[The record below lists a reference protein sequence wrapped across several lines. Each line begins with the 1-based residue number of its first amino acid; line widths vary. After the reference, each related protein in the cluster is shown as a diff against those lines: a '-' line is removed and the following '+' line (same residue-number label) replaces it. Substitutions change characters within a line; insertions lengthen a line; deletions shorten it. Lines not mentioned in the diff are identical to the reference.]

1 MQTTTDPL
9 PRAGVLRAGLVS
21 LGIPQLALGIWAL
34 VSPSGFYGTFP
45 VVAGQHWLPAYG
57 PYDSHL
63 VTDVGSTF
71 LAIGLLMLFAAWFLE
86 RRVVGI
92 ALVVYLAYAI
102 PHFIFHLRNDDV
114 LSSGSQVVNG
124 AALGL
129 AALSA
134 LALLGLLLR
143 PPPTSS
149 GRTPDRPGESG
160 SRVGP
165 PKGGI
170 LTRIVRAYSRRQ
182 YGGETTPGD
191 VFRHHVPLL
200 LGYGAFET
208 ALERSH
214 SVPERLKILGETKA
228 ATVVGCEWCMDF
240 ASHLARK
247 RAGLSD
253 AELMDLPRYRESER
267 FDELDKLVLDYAV
280 AISRTPADVGDEL
293 FARLREKFSDRQL
306 VELTTAISLENF
318 RARFNH
324 ALGMEAQGFSEGAFC
339 VIPDAVAA

>member
-34 VSPSGFYGTFP
+34 ISPTGFYGTFP

-71 LAIGLLMLFAAWFLE
+71 LAIGLLMLLAAWFLE
-86 RRVVGI
+86 RRVAQI
-92 ALVVYLAYAI
+92 ALVVYLAYDI
-102 PHFIFHLRNDDV
+102 PHLVFHLRNDGV

-124 AALGL
+124 VALGL
-129 AALSA
+129 SALSA
-134 LALLGLLLR
+134 IALLGLLLR
-143 PPPTSS
+143 A
-149 GRTPDRPGESG
+149 PGSPAGHAPQQPGGSG
-160 SRVGP
+160 SRVAP

-240 ASHLARK
+240 ASYLAR
-247 RAGLSD
+247 RHDALTD
-253 AELMDLPRYRESER
+253 AELMDLPRYGESER
-267 FDELDKLVLDYAV
+267 FDELDRLVLDYAV
-280 AISRTPADVGDEL
+280 AISRTPADVDDAL
-293 FARLREKFSDRQL
+293 FGRLRERFSDRQI

-324 ALGMEAQGFSEGAFC
+324 ALGMDSQGFSEGSFC
-339 VIPDAVAA
+339 VVPASAG

>member
-1 MQTTTDPL
+1 MQAATEPL
-9 PRAGVLRAGLVS
+9 PRAGILRIGLVS
-21 LGIPQLALGIWAL
+21 LGVPQLALGIWAL
-34 VSPSGFYGTFP
+34 ISPTGFYGTFP

-71 LAIGLLMLFAAWFLE
+71 LAIGLLMLLAAYFLE
-86 RRVVGI
+86 RRVVQV
-92 ALVVYLAYAI
+92 ALIVYLAYDI
-102 PHFIFHLRNDDV
+102 PHFIFHLAHDNA

-124 AALGL
+124 VALGL
-129 AALSA
+129 SVLSA
-134 LALLGLLLR
+134 LALLGLTR
-143 PPPTSS
+143 RAPGSAGQAPAP
-149 GRTPDRPGESG
+149 PGESG

-165 PKGGI
+165 PKGGV
-170 LTRIVRAYSRRQ
+170 LTGIVRAYSRRQ

-208 ALERSH
+208 ALDRSH

-240 ASHLARK
+240 ASYLARK
-247 RAGLSD
+247 QGGLTD
-253 AELMDLPRYRESER
+253 AELMDLPRYTESER
-267 FDELDKLVLDYAV
+267 FDADDKLVLDYAV
-280 AISRTPADVGDEL
+280 AISRTPTEVGDAL
-293 FARLREKFSDRQL
+293 FARIRERFSDRQI

-324 ALGMEAQGFSEGAFC
+324 ALGMDAQGFSEGAFC
-339 VIPDAVAA
+339 VIPDPVAA